1 MKKTR
6 FLCFC
11 LAFLACIMAYPVSA
25 SDSPA
30 YKQLL
35 AENPV
40 YIKNVTLDEL
50 YGFYENAS
58 VDEIFDPAENNFTMG
73 DVTVGGVPVECY
85 VYMRTFSITDI
96 SNYTIDEAK
105 ALADEMFSS
114 IKSSLSSKYVKCI
127 ARSYSINISGV
138 PDKLNNVYKSFTVKF
153 LIATG
158 ESNEE
163 RAEVI
168 TDFVRPT
175 LAQWEG
181 FSEGDKF
188 KKLNAFILNGQ
199 FSYDMTFFNRSSV
212 YSFIT
217 DKKGVCEEY
226 AGLTALFLD
235 EMGYKN
241 RIITGVSG
249 DLMHVWNIVYINGRP
264 YHLDI
269 LHNGPINENGE
280 HVKTTRDY
288 LLVST
293 EAVMNNRVPD
303 EKHSEIC
310 NVAVYDY
317 IFEGA
322 PTHIPSEFF
331 KVENGMMSRIPL
343 FSSVSYIKTQLSLDG
358 EFFKFIGTDGNEMKD
373 EDTVGS
379 GCRLVLAVNGGVVQS
394 LTLCIDGDVDGDGI
408 ITDSDIALI
417 KDVIL
422 RKNTE
427 TVSRFSPF
435 CDINEDGAVTV
446 SDFLC
451 FSRLKDSITTYHG

>member
-6 FLCFC
+6 FLCLC
-11 LAFLACIMAYPVSA
+11 LAFFACVMAYPVSA
-25 SDSPA
+25 TDSPA

-35 AENPV
+35 AEKPV
-40 YIKNVTLDEL
+40 FVKEVTIDEL

-58 VDEIFDPAENNFTMG
+58 VDEIFDPAENNFTKG
-73 DVTVGGVPVECY
+73 DVTVGGLPVECY

-105 ALADEMFSS
+105 ALADSMFAS

-138 PDKLNNVYKSFTVKF
+138 PDKLSDTYKSFTVKF

-168 TDFVRPT
+168 TGFVRPT
-175 LAQWEG
+175 IEQWEG

-199 FSYDMTFFNRSSV
+199 FSYDMSFFNRSSV

-241 RIITGVSG
+241 SIVTGMSG
-249 DLMHVWNIVYINGRP
+249 DMMHVWNIVYINGRP

-269 LHNGPINENGE
+269 LHNGPVDENGV
-280 HVKTTRDY
+280 HTAVTRDY

-293 EAVMNNRVPD
+293 EAVMKNRVPD
-303 EKHSEIC
+303 EKHSEVC
-310 NVAVYDY
+310 ALAVYDY

-322 PTHIPSEFF
+322 PTHIPNEIF
-331 KVENGMMSRIPL
+331 KTENGIMWGLPL
-343 FSSVSYIKTQLSLDG
+343 FSSVSDIMEQLSLDG
-358 EFFKFIGTDGNEMKD
+358 EFFKFIGIDGNEMEKD
-373 EDTVGS
+373 ALVGS
-379 GCRLVLAVNGGVVQS
+379 GCRLTLEVNGGVIQS
-394 LTLCIDGDVDGDGI
+394 FTLCAEGDIDGDGMIGDGDI
-408 ITDSDIALI
+408 SII

-422 RKNTE
+422 RKSTE
-427 TVSRFSPF
+427 IMSRFSPF
-435 CDINEDGAVTV
+435 CDMNRDKAVTV

-451 FSRLKDSITTYHG
+451 FLRLKDSITTYHG

>member
-6 FLCFC
+6 LLCLC
-11 LAFLACIMAYPVSA
+11 LAFFACIMAYPVSA

-40 YIKNVTLDEL
+40 YVKDVTLDEL
-50 YGFYENAS
+50 YGFYENSS
-58 VDEIFDPAENNFTMG
+58 VDEIFDPAENNFTKG

-96 SNYTIDEAK
+96 SKYTIDEAK
-105 ALADEMFSS
+105 ALADKIFSS
-114 IKSSLSSKYVKCI
+114 VKSSLSSKYIKCI

-138 PDKLNNVYKSFTVKF
+138 PDKINNTYKSFTVKF

-168 TDFVRPT
+168 TGFVRPM

-199 FSYDMTFFNRSSV
+199 FSYDMSFFNRSSV
-212 YSFIT
+212 YSFVT

-241 RIITGVSG
+241 RILTGISDG
-249 DLMHVWNIVYINGRP
+249 LAHVWNVVYINGRP

-269 LHNGPINENGE
+269 LHNGPVDENGA
-280 HVKTTRDY
+280 HTAVLRDY

-293 EAVMNNRVPD
+293 DAVMKNRIPD
-303 EKHSEIC
+303 EKHSAIC
-310 NVAVYDY
+310 ADAVYDY
-317 IFEGA
+317 VFEGA

-331 KVENGMMSRIPL
+331 KIENGMMSHIPL
-343 FSSVSYIKTQLSLDG
+343 FSSVSYMKAHLSLDG

-373 EDTVGS
+373 EDNIGS
-379 GCRLVLAVNGGVVQS
+379 GCKLVLEVNGGIIQS
-394 LTLCIDGDVDGDGI
+394 LTLCVDGDVDGNGV
-408 ITDSDIALI
+408 ITDGDIALV

-427 TVSRFSPF
+427 TVLRFSPF

-451 FSRLKDSITTYHG
+451 FSRLKDSIMTYHG